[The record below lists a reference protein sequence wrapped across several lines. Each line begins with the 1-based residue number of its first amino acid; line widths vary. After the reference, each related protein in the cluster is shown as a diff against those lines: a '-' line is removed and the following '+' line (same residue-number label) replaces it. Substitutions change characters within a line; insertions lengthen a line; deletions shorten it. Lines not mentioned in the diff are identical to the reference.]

1 MIEPVLL
8 DTGPLV
14 ACLSR
19 RDAGHQCCLKQLRRL
34 KKPPVTCWPV
44 LTEAVWLLCTIPQAV
59 QTLFTMVN
67 AREIRIASF
76 GEEASDY
83 LASFL
88 ERYHSLHTDLADAA
102 LVFLA
107 EREAIDTVFTL
118 DRKDFSIYRLTN
130 GKALQIIPEGATLV
144 G

>member
-19 RDAGHQCCLKQLRRL
+19 RDADHQLCVNQLRKL
-34 KKPPVTCWPV
+34 KKPPLTCWPV
-44 LTEAVWLLCTIPQAV
+44 LTEAVWLLRSVPRAV
-59 QTLFTMVN
+59 QTLFAMVR
-67 AREIRIASF
+67 AHEIRIASF
-76 GEEASDY
+76 GEEASDF
-83 LASFL
+83 LAGFL
-88 ERYHSLHTDLADAA
+88 DRYHSRRTDLADAA
-102 LVFLA
+102 LVFVA
-107 EREAIDTVFTL
+107 EKEGINTVFTL

-130 GKALQIIPEGATLV
+130 GKALQIIPEPATLV

>member
-19 RDAGHQCCLKQLRRL
+19 RDAGHQRCLKQLQRL

-44 LTEAVWLLCTIPQAV
+44 LTEAVWLLRTIPKAV
-59 QTLFTMVN
+59 QTLFAMVR
-67 AREIRIASF
+67 AREIRIASL
-76 GEEASDY
+76 GDDASDY
-83 LASFL
+83 LAKFL
-88 ERYHSLHTDLADAA
+88 EQYNSLHTDLPDAA

-130 GKALQIIPEGATLV
+130 GKALQIIPEAATFV